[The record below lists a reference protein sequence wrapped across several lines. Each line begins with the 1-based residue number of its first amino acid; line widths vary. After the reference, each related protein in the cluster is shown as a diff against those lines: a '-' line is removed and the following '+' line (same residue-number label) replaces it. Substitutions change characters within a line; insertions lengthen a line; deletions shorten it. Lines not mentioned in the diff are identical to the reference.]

1 MFTKALVRTP
11 SKSLEAGLTSAN
23 LGVPEYHKALAQHEA
38 YIEALIECGLEVY
51 VLPPLEDFPDACFIE
66 DVALLTP
73 HCAVVTRPGAASR
86 LGEISGMDQILGQ
99 YYIDIEQIQAPGTI
113 EGGDIL
119 MVGSH
124 FYIGISDR
132 TNWMGAKEMIEIL
145 AKYHM
150 TGSTVPLEESLHLKT
165 GIAYLE
171 DNQLVACGEML
182 SRSEFA
188 GFRILPVPQE
198 ESYAANCIWVNGSV
212 LVPADH
218 PRTSAI
224 IRESGYPVLEVDV
237 SEFQKLD
244 GGLSCL
250 SLRF

>member
-1 MFTKALVRTP
+1 MFTRALVRTP

-23 LGVPEYHKALAQHEA
+23 LGVPDYHKALAQHEV
-38 YIEALIECGLEVY
+38 YCETLISCGLDVD

-73 HCAVVTRPGAASR
+73 HCAVITRPGVPSR
-86 LGEISGMDQILGQ
+86 LGEISGLDQILRQ
-99 YYIDIEQIQAPGTI
+99 YYTDIEQIQAPGTI

-119 MVGSH
+119 MIGSH

-132 TNWMGAKEMIEIL
+132 TNWMGAKEMIGIL
-145 AKYHM
+145 SKYEM
-150 TGSTVPLEESLHLKT
+150 TGSTLPLRESLHLKT

-171 DNQLVACGEML
+171 DNRLVACGEML
-182 SRSEFA
+182 TRNEFS
-188 GFRILPVPQE
+188 GFHILPVPQE

-224 IRESGYPVLEVDV
+224 IRDAGYSVVEVDV